1 MWTEWFQLYHTNC
14 SAVTPPPETDSFE
27 VLNDPLE
34 DPDLQSQLV
43 FLISLS
49 RLWRCL
55 WRNLTRLFEAI
66 NPNIY
71 LTDTRTFSKL
81 TLQRVRNIFPA
92 ILKCF
97 LAWIS
102 SLKSMIAEFY
112 LNSFYILKNWI
123 TSLSSIVEA
132 LPISIR
138 RMLYKISP
146 LTKYVFPW
154 WILTRPELIQKLF
167 STETWF

>member
-14 SAVTPPPETDSFE
+14 SAVTPPPETDSFV

-81 TLQRVRNIFPA
+81 TLQRVRNT
-92 ILKCF
+92 
-97 LAWIS
+97 
-102 SLKSMIAEFY
+102 
-112 LNSFYILKNWI
+112 YILCNFKMFL
-123 TSLSSIVEA
+123 SLNFIFEVNDSRILFKFVLHFKKLNYILEFDSWSLA
-132 LPISIR
+132 H
-138 RMLYKISP
+138 
-146 LTKYVFPW
+146 KY
-154 WILTRPELIQKLF
+154 
-167 STETWF
+167 